1 MTDEQFSSPN
11 VDGTGH
17 RWHPQTGDL
26 VRDRESDCYG
36 VVLAVRQ
43 TADAPAYV
51 HVALENDN
59 RTWTIVEVDAEQLER
74 DTRNDVTPPSFH
86 ELELTTEDAA
96 LILLDGAAELV
107 PFRSRT
113 RDNLELAAVLEAE
126 AHRARV
132 LVAAY
137 GERGR
142 YDLAQR
148 EGRVAERLRLL
159 CIAVR
164 TIHERG
170 GYTP

>member
-1 MTDEQFSSPN
+1 MNEQFSSPTI
-11 VDGTGH
+11 DATGH
-17 RWHPQTGDL
+17 RWHPQAGDL
-26 VRDRESDCYG
+26 VRDRETDCYG
-36 VVLAVRQ
+36 VVLDVRQ

-51 HVALENDN
+51 HVALDNGN

-74 DTRNDVTPPSFH
+74 DTRNDASLPSFH
-86 ELELTTEDAA
+86 GVKITVGHAA
-96 LILLDGAAELV
+96 LIILNAAAELA
-107 PFRSRT
+107 PFRVRT

-126 AHRARV
+126 AQRARV

-148 EGRVAERLRLL
+148 EGQVAERLRLL
-159 CIAVR
+159 CVAVR
-164 TIHERG
+164 TIHARG